1 MSRVTTDRRL
11 APIVVRGAVLGG
23 VVLLATVPVYVYVEP
38 PWRALVVRLAAALV
52 LGTTL
57 LHLRRAL
64 VDHLERAPASALDE
78 ARVRRGPGPGVPHR
92 FQDLMDDVR
101 AARRS
106 RRYFEQVLWPRLAA
120 LSSAPLGPPPARRG
134 RGFRLVSLRAVLDD
148 LEKRP

>member
-1 MSRVTTDRRL
+1 VTTDRL
-11 APIVVRGAVLGG
+11 LVPIAMRAAVLGG

-38 PWRALVVRLAAALV
+38 AWRALVVRLAAALV

-64 VDHLERAPASALDE
+64 VDHLDRAPASALDE

-92 FQDLMDDVR
+92 FQDLINDVR

-120 LSSAPLGPPPARRG
+120 LSSAPLEPPPPRRG
-134 RGFRLVSLRAVLDD
+134 RGPSLAGLRAVVEAI
-148 LEKRP
+148 EKQP

>member
-1 MSRVTTDRRL
+1 MTTDRL
-11 APIVVRGAVLGG
+11 LVPIAMRAAVLGG

-38 PWRALVVRLAAALV
+38 AWRALVVRLAAALV

-64 VDHLERAPASALDE
+64 VDHLDRAPASALDE

-92 FQDLMDDVR
+92 FQDLINDVR

-120 LSSAPLGPPPARRG
+120 LSSAPLEPPPPRRG
-134 RGFRLVSLRAVLDD
+134 RGPSLAGLRAVVEAI
-148 LEKRP
+148 EKQP

>member
-1 MSRVTTDRRL
+1 MTTDRL
-11 APIVVRGAVLGG
+11 FVPIAVRAAVLGG

-38 PWRALVVRLAAALV
+38 AWRALVVRLAAALV

-64 VDHLERAPASALDE
+64 VDHLDRAPASALDE

-92 FQDLMDDVR
+92 FQDLINDVR

-120 LSSAPLGPPPARRG
+120 LSSAPLEPPPPRRG
-134 RGFRLVSLRAVLDD
+134 RGPSLAGLRAVVEAI
-148 LEKRP
+148 EKQP

>member
-1 MSRVTTDRRL
+1 VTTDRL
-11 APIVVRGAVLGG
+11 LVPIAVRAAVLGG

-38 PWRALVVRLAAALV
+38 AWRALVVRLAAALV

-57 LHLRRAL
+57 LHLRRVL
-64 VDHLERAPASALDE
+64 VDHLDRAPASALDE

-92 FQDLMDDVR
+92 FQDLINDVR

-120 LSSAPLGPPPARRG
+120 LSSAPLEPPPPRRG
-134 RGFRLVSLRAVLDD
+134 RGPSLAGLRAVVEAI
-148 LEKRP
+148 EKQP

>member
-1 MSRVTTDRRL
+1 VTTDRL
-11 APIVVRGAVLGG
+11 LVAIAVRGAVLGG

-38 PWRALVVRLAAALV
+38 AWRALVVRLAAALV

-64 VDHLERAPASALDE
+64 VEHLDRAPASALDE

-92 FQDLMDDVR
+92 FQDLMNDVR

-120 LSSAPLGPPPARRG
+120 LSSAPLELPPTRRG
-134 RGFRLVSLRAVLDD
+134 RGPSLSGLRAVL
-148 LEKRP
+148 EAIERQP

>member
-1 MSRVTTDRRL
+1 MTTDRL
-11 APIVVRGAVLGG
+11 LVPIAVRAAVLGG

-38 PWRALVVRLAAALV
+38 AWRALVVRLAAALV

-57 LHLRRAL
+57 LHLRRVL
-64 VDHLERAPASALDE
+64 VDLLDRAPASALDE

-92 FQDLMDDVR
+92 FQDLINDVR

-120 LSSAPLGPPPARRG
+120 LSSAPLEPPPPRRG
-134 RGFRLVSLRAVLDD
+134 RGPSLAGLRAVVEAI
-148 LEKRP
+148 EKQP

>member
-1 MSRVTTDRRL
+1 MTTDRL
-11 APIVVRGAVLGG
+11 LVPIAVRAAVLGG

-38 PWRALVVRLAAALV
+38 AWRALVVRLAAALV

-64 VDHLERAPASALDE
+64 VDHLDRTPASALDE
-78 ARVRRGPGPGVPHR
+78 ARVRRAPGPGVPHR
-92 FQDLMDDVR
+92 FQDLINDVR

-120 LSSAPLGPPPARRG
+120 MSSAPLEPPPPRRG
-134 RGFRLVSLRAVLDD
+134 RGPSLAGLRAVLETI
-148 LEKRP
+148 EKQP